1 MSIQELIYWIFNT
14 PYYKVRVV
22 KDMEVLNTI
31 IQPVIS
37 TKDDNSSD
45 FIISRKYHK
54 GWIALTSHCFR
65 DGKSFECYADLN
77 NAIPL
82 IEESKIKESKEL
94 LNGFITKEV
103 SITEV
108 KSNIAINFNR
118 DIKVKKMREIQISPE
133 FVFKLIEQKIV
144 KEILTEDKQGL
155 PLWVVLLLLGVL
167 ILVVLYFTVFK
178 GMAGI

>member
-1 MSIQELIYWIFNT
+1 MSIRELIYWIFNT
-14 PYYKVRVV
+14 PYYRIKIV
-22 KDMEVLNTI
+22 KDMEVLYTLVVSI
-31 IQPVIS
+31 LHK
-37 TKDDNSSD
+37 TDNNLSD
-45 FIISRKYHK
+45 FVVSRKYHK
-54 GWIALTSHCFR
+54 AWLALTSHCFR
-65 DGKSFECYADLN
+65 DGKAYECYADLD

-82 IEESKIKESKEL
+82 IEETKLKSTKEYF
-94 LNGFITKEV
+94 NGILSKEV

-133 FVFKLIEQKIV
+133 FVFKMIEQKIV

-155 PLWVVLLLLGVL
+155 PLWIVLLLLGVL